1 MTETWLVGGAVRD
14 ALLGRPVHERDW
26 VVVGS
31 TPEALLAQGYRP
43 VGKDF
48 PVFLHPE
55 TQEEYA
61 LARTERK
68 SGRGYHGFEFHAAP
82 DVTLEE
88 DLRRRDFTVN
98 AIAQAQNGQRVD
110 PYGGEADLQARILRH
125 VSPAFVEDPL
135 RVLRAA
141 RFMAELAPWDFQVAD
156 ETLEVMRRLSAS
168 GELDTLAAER
178 LWQETRRALMSPA
191 PQRYFETLRDCG
203 ALAVLFPE
211 VDALFGV
218 PQPPKHHP
226 EIDCGVHLMMV
237 LAQSARLGHPLEV
250 RFAALC
256 HDLGKGITPA
266 DILPSHRGHEA
277 AGVPLTRA
285 LCERL
290 KVPNSCRDLAILV
303 TREHLNA
310 HRALELR
317 PETVLRLLERLDAFR
332 RPERV
337 EQFMQACEADARGR
351 TGFEDRDY
359 PQAAYLAAMF
369 DAASSVSTREIADA
383 GYQGPAFGQELS
395 RRRKQAIETAR
406 TDYPAG

>member
-1 MTETWLVGGAVRD
+1 MSQTFLVGGAVRD
-14 ALLGRPVHERDW
+14 SLLDRPVHERDW
-26 VVVGS
+26 VVVGG
-31 TPEALLAQGYRP
+31 TPQAMLDAGYRP

-48 PVFLHPE
+48 PVFLHPD

-68 SGRGYHGFEFHAAP
+68 SGRGYHGFAFHAAP
-82 DVTLEE
+82 DVTLED
-88 DLRRRDFTVN
+88 DLLRRDFTVN
-98 AIAQAQNGQRVD
+98 AIAQTDDGALVD
-110 PYGGEADLQARILRH
+110 PYGGVDDLDARLLRH

-141 RFMAELAPWDFQVAD
+141 RFMAELAPWGFRVAD
-156 ETLEVMRRLSAS
+156 ETLEVMRAITAS
-168 GELDTLAAER
+168 GELETLAAER
-178 LWQETRRALMSPA
+178 LWRETRRGLMSPA

-211 VDALFGV
+211 IDALFGV

-226 EIDCGVHLMMV
+226 EVDCGVHLMMV
-237 LAQSARLGHPLEV
+237 LAQSARLEHELEV

-266 DILPSHRGHEA
+266 HVLPSHRGHEA
-277 AGVPLTRA
+277 AGVPLVEQ
-285 LCERL
+285 LCGRL
-290 KVPNSCRDLAILV
+290 KVPNSCRDLAVVV
-303 TREHLNA
+303 TREHLHA

-317 PETVLRLLERLDAFR
+317 PDTVQRLFSRMDAYR

-337 EQFMQACEADARGR
+337 RQFVQACEADSRGR

-359 PQAAYLAAMF
+359 PQADYLIRLHEAALAV
-369 DAASSVSTREIADA
+369 DTRSIAEA
-383 GYQGPAFGQELS
+383 GFSGPAFGKELA
-395 RRRKQAIETAR
+395 RRRGEAIA
-406 TDYPAG
+406 AAKAASA

>member
-1 MTETWLVGGAVRD
+1 MSRTFLVGGAVRD
-14 ALLGRPVHERDW
+14 SLLDRPVHERDW

-31 TPEALLAQGYRP
+31 DPETMLANGFRP

-48 PVFLHPE
+48 PVFLHPQ

-68 SGRGYHGFEFHAAP
+68 SGRGYHGFAFHAAA

-88 DLRRRDFTVN
+88 DLQRRDFTVN
-98 AIAQAQNGQRVD
+98 AIARDDDGTLID
-110 PYGGEADLQARILRH
+110 PYGGADDLKARVLRH

-141 RFMAELAPWDFQVAD
+141 RFMAELAPWSFHVAD
-156 ETLEVMRRLSAS
+156 ETLAVMRSITDS

-178 LWQETRRALMSPA
+178 LWQETRRALLSPA
-191 PQRYFETLRDCG
+191 PQRYFETLRACG

-211 VDALFGV
+211 IEALFGV

-226 EIDCGVHLMMV
+226 EVDCGVHLMMV
-237 LAQSARLGHPLEV
+237 LQQSARLEHPPEV

-256 HDLGKGITPA
+256 HDLGKAVTP
-266 DILPSHRGHEA
+266 DHVLPSHRGHEA
-277 AGVPLTRA
+277 AGVPLVEQ
-285 LCERL
+285 LCDRL
-290 KVPNSCRDLAILV
+290 KVPNPCRELARVV
-303 TREHLNA
+303 TREHLHA

-317 PETVLRLLERLDAFR
+317 PETVQRLFSRMDAYR

-337 EQFMQACEADARGR
+337 RQFVQACEADSRGR
-351 TGFEDRDY
+351 TGFEDREY
-359 PQAAYLAAMF
+359 PQADYLLALH
-369 DAASSVSTREIADA
+369 DAAAGVGTQAIAEA
-383 GYQGPAFGQELS
+383 GFSGPEFGQELA
-395 RRRKQAIETAR
+395 RRRTHAIADEKQRLTA
-406 TDYPAG
+406 G

>member
-98 AIAQAQNGQRVD
+98 AIAQAQDGQRVD
-110 PYGGEADLQARILRH
+110 PYGGEADLQARVLRH

-156 ETLEVMRRLSAS
+156 ETLEVMRQLSAS
-168 GELDTLAAER
+168 GELETLAAER

-237 LAQSARLGHPLEV
+237 LAQSARLDHPLEV

-266 DILPSHRGHEA
+266 DVLPSHRGHEA

-369 DAASSVSTREIADA
+369 DAASSVSTREIAEA

-406 TDYPAG
+406 TDYPAS